1 MDLVFENSHRHRHH
15 HDDAHNDE
23 EHRDFSSLPV
33 PLPAPAAVSVPVGDD
48 SFFSN
53 RKICTEMEM
62 LNNCLPVRDSASSS
76 ANQQQLHQLQQQH
89 NLLHAYAPP
98 ASPFFSQTSSYGVGP
113 AFQFVGHPHSLD
125 YLAQMAVSEPFPQEL
140 LFHGIAPFFS
150 ESDFLNDSLH
160 QSSICMAPSTIFNSN
175 LIDMNNAT
183 TPPASIATSP
193 SPITTNTFSKT
204 LKEQSPEFRC
214 SDPALNATPS
224 KDCSEKITSEKEN
237 SSAHRQSKSSR
248 APRRNPYPRLSSTS
262 SRPVR
267 RSAKHPNYAVDRSS
281 SESPSP
287 LPLSR
292 PSSTSDGKSFSS
304 AGDSDSPDSPTLEP
318 LFPRTDDNV
327 VYNKWTAE
335 EDAILRAAV
344 MRVTKNNTVDIAG
357 KWVRIAHYVPNRTP
371 IQCSARW
378 SGALNRDIV
387 RGKWTAREDS
397 LLVAA
402 VEREISRMSSKAD
415 QDPASTVDPSE
426 LNWQVISASVPGR
439 TGVQCAA
446 RYQEALD
453 PDVRKGKWLEEE
465 DVLLKQGL
473 IEFGK
478 SWVKIAA
485 NIPNRTQ
492 RQCRTRWL
500 QIYPKM
506 SASEKA
512 EMERQCGSPIA
523 VNEKIKRKKKA
534 AISGAVSSVQ

>member
-15 HDDAHNDE
+15 HDDAHNDD

-224 KDCSEKITSEKEN
+224 KDCSEKITSEKVFFFWLILGLIL
-237 SSAHRQSKSSR
+237 SGRKIHLHTGSQSH
-248 APRRNPYPRLSSTS
+248 
-262 SRPVR
+262 PVR
-267 RSAKHPNYAVDRSS
+267 HAEIRIRDFQALLLV
-281 SESPSP
+281 
-287 LPLSR
+287 L
-292 PSSTSDGKSFSS
+292 S